1 VEQKRT
7 PRLFYSFSGGN
18 IMRLSTW
25 FSLVLGTMLAMLASQ
40 TMAASPDSPSFDP
53 ARMWECTQADGSSI
67 YTNKERTGCTLMTLK
82 ELSVVPSLD
91 QMPTYRP
98 APTTHEDMA
107 AYGDRGRRA
116 VTGDQR
122 HVPDWARDWHAT
134 VASTGAVQAEV
145 CALYGEWLNLNQ
157 KSRGG
162 FYFGSDP
169 SYGGDLSGQNQRG
182 ASFSFYDNA
191 RYLSLAKMFG
201 AGFVPIGCL

>member
-1 VEQKRT
+1 
-7 PRLFYSFSGGN
+7 
-18 IMRLSTW
+18 MRLSTW
-25 FSLVLGTMLAMLASQ
+25 FAVVLGSMLAMP
-40 TMAASPDSPSFDP
+40 ASPTLAAPPDTVPFDP
-53 ARMWECTQADGSSI
+53 TRMWECTQADGSSI
-67 YTNKERTGCTLMTLK
+67 YTNKERAGCKLMTLK

-98 APTTHEDMA
+98 APRTPHDDMA
-107 AYGDRGRRA
+107 AYGDRGRRGVA
-116 VTGDQR
+116 GDSR
-122 HVPDWARDWHAT
+122 YIPDWARDWHAT
-134 VASTGAVQAEV
+134 VASTGTVQAEV

-191 RYLSLAKMFG
+191 RYLSLAKLFG
-201 AGFVPIGCL
+201 AGFVPIGCQ

>member
-1 VEQKRT
+1 
-7 PRLFYSFSGGN
+7 
-18 IMRLSTW
+18 MRLSTW
-25 FSLVLGTMLAMLASQ
+25 FSLLLGTMLASPASL
-40 TMAASPDSPSFDP
+40 TLAASSDTPSFDP

-67 YTNKERTGCTLMTLK
+67 YTNKERAGCTLMTLK

-91 QMPTYRP
+91 EMPTYRSAHSTP
-98 APTTHEDMA
+98 HHEDMA
-107 AYGDRGRRA
+107 AYGDNGRRA
-116 VTGDQR
+116 VTGEQR
-122 HVPDWARDWHAT
+122 YVPDWARDWHAS

-145 CALYGEWLNLNQ
+145 CGLYGEWLNLNQ

-191 RYLSLAKMFG
+191 RYLSLAKVFG